1 VKQSEQYEY
10 QAYLLRLWRENE
22 ADPWR
27 ASLED
32 PHTGERRSFASLPRL
47 LFYLAQETGEEW
59 LVDGR

>member
-27 ASLED
+27 ASLENT
-32 PHTGERRSFASLPRL
+32 HTGERRSFASLPSL
-47 LFYLAQETGEEW
+47 LLYLEQETGEEW